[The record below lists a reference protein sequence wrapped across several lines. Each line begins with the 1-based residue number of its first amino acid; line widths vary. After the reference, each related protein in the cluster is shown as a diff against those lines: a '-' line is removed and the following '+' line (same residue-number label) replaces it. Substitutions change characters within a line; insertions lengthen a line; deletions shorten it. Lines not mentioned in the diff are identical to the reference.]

1 MNLRSPVTCET
12 IEVCWECMG
21 MPFYSLRNGLGWV
34 FCKLYHK
41 HVTHHPS
48 LAKHGQTM
56 SNQRN
61 PFDIRVGGFEEIH
74 DIPQRNAWYKSIDCT
89 TQWSGWK
96 DLQLDCSARLLLS
109 LLLHARDLARRGGRF
124 LCEIAGPLGRW
135 FFSYV
140 SYPFLH
146 FISISKVEWLMCIE
160 MYWIE

>member
-1 MNLRSPVTCET
+1 MSLRSPVTCET

-21 MPFYSLRNGLGWV
+21 MPLYSLRNGLGWV

-61 PFDIRVGGFEEIH
+61 PFDMSGLLDLKKTMIKKKQ
-74 DIPQRNAWYKSIDCT
+74 QRNAWYKSIGCT
-89 TQWSGWK
+89 TGWSGFFK
-96 DLQLDCSARLLLS
+96 TCNSTAQ
-109 LLLHARDLARRGGRF
+109 RGSFSRYSSMPVISPDEVGDF
-124 LCEIAGPLGRW
+124 FAKSQKLGRC

-146 FISISKVEWLMCIE
+146 FISISTV
-160 MYWIE
+160 